1 MGLSIQAQISTP
13 PASPKS
19 KIEQVVGLT
28 TINIEYSRPSMKGRT
43 IFASNGLVP
52 FDKMWRTGAN
62 QATKVSFSTDAT
74 VGGYDLKAGSYAVLS
89 KPSASNWEFYFY
101 NYDKSSWSSY
111 LEAEP
116 AATITVSPMAS
127 AQPVETFSI
136 YISDLTSKSA
146 TLNIAWDKTVLP
158 LKMMMDPDKAVM
170 ENIDAVLAGPTKGD
184 YYSAA
189 TYYHTAGKSLPKA
202 LAWIEKATAGD
213 NPRFWQVRRKALI
226 LADMGQMKKAVD
238 AATESL
244 NLAQEA
250 GNEDYVRMNQK
261 DIKAWGL
268 KMKAK
273 N

>member
-1 MGLSIQAQISTP
+1 VGLTLQAQIKTP
-13 PASPKS
+13 PASPMG

-28 TINIEYSRPSMKGRT
+28 TINVEYSRPSMKGRT
-43 IFASNGLVP
+43 IFAADGLVP

-62 QATKVSFSTDAT
+62 QATKVSLSTDAT
-74 VGGYDLKAGSYAVLS
+74 VGGYELKAGSYAVLT

-101 NYDKSSWSSY
+101 NYEKSSWSSY

-116 AATITVSPMAS
+116 AATITVSPKSS
-127 AQPVETFSI
+127 ANAVETFTI
-136 YISDLTSKSA
+136 YTSDLTSKSA
-146 TLNIAWDKTVLP
+146 TLNFAWDKTVLP
-158 LKMMMDPDKAVM
+158 IKMMMDADAAVVK
-170 ENIDAVLAGPTKGD
+170 NIDNVLAGPTQGD

-189 TYYHTAGKSLPKA
+189 TYYHTAGHSLPKA

-213 NPRFWQVRRKALI
+213 NPKFWQVRRKALI

-238 AATESL
+238 AATQSL

-261 DIKAWGL
+261 DIKDWGL

-273 N
+273 K